1 MIKVKDLYKVIDG
14 EVVLDHLNMHVE
26 EGSIYGLIGPNGAGK
41 TTLIRHLVGVLKQD
55 SGKIF
60 IESQPVY
67 ENIELKRKIGY
78 ISDAMY
84 FIETNLERNAKVY
97 KDLYPSWNQDRFEEL
112 YKTFKLNP
120 TKKIQAFSKGMRKQA
135 SFCLIMSTMPH
146 YLILDEPIDGLDP
159 VARKLVWKYII
170 DDVAQRNLTVL
181 ISSHNL
187 KELEGIVDHVGILYK
202 GKIMKEFDL
211 EYIQT
216 HIHKIQVSFGDKEV
230 NLDALNIAYQEER
243 GSVKILI
250 IEDSL
255 SHIRKVIGE
264 KAPLI
269 FDILPLS
276 LEELF
281 MYEVGGEDDDIQK
294 LIF

>member
-14 EVVLDHLNMHVE
+14 EVVLDHLNMQVE

-55 SGKIF
+55 TGKIF

-84 FIETNLERNAKVY
+84 FIETSLERNAKVY
-97 KDLYPSWNQDRFEEL
+97 KDLYPSWNQERFEEL

-120 TKKIQAFSKGMRKQA
+120 TKKIQTFSKGMRKQA
-135 SFCLIMSTMPH
+135 SFCLIMSTMPK

-181 ISSHNL
+181 I
-187 KELEGIVDHVGILYK
+187 
-202 GKIMKEFDL
+202 F
-211 EYIQT
+211 EY
-216 HIHKIQVSFGDKEV
+216 
-230 NLDALNIAYQEER
+230 
-243 GSVKILI
+243 
-250 IEDSL
+250 
-255 SHIRKVIGE
+255 
-264 KAPLI
+264 P
-269 FDILPLS
+269 
-276 LEELF
+276 
-281 MYEVGGEDDDIQK
+281 
-294 LIF
+294 

>member
-97 KDLYPSWNQDRFEEL
+97 KDLYPSWNQDRFNEL

-120 TKKIQAFSKGMRKQA
+120 TKKIQTFSKGMRKQA
-135 SFCLIMSTMPH
+135 LFCLIMSTMPE

-230 NLDALNIAYQEER
+230 NLDVLNIAYQEER

>member
-97 KDLYPSWNQDRFEEL
+97 KDLYPSWNQDRFKEL

-120 TKKIQAFSKGMRKQA
+120 TKKIQTFSKGMRKQA
-135 SFCLIMSTMPH
+135 SFYLIMSTMPE

-216 HIHKIQVSFGDKEV
+216 HIHKIQVSFGDEEV

>member
-14 EVVLDHLNMHVE
+14 EVVLDHLNMQVE
-26 EGSIYGLIGPNGAGK
+26 EGSIYGLIGPNGVGK
-41 TTLIRHLVGVLKQD
+41 TILIRHLVGVLKQD
-55 SGKIF
+55 AGKIF

-97 KDLYPSWNQDRFEEL
+97 KDLYPSWNQERFEEL
-112 YKTFKLNP
+112 YKRFKLNP
-120 TKKIQAFSKGMRKQA
+120 TKKIQTFSKGMRKQA
-135 SFCLIMSTMPH
+135 SFCLIMSTMPQ

-202 GKIMKEFDL
+202 GKIMREFDL

-230 NLDALNIAYQEER
+230 NLDDLNIVYQEER

-255 SHIRKVIGE
+255 SNIRKVIGDQSH
-264 KAPLI
+264 LI

>member
-97 KDLYPSWNQDRFEEL
+97 KDLYPSWNQERFKEL

-216 HIHKIQVSFGDKEV
+216 HIHKIQVSFGDEEV

>member
-120 TKKIQAFSKGMRKQA
+120 TKKIQTFSKGMRKQA
-135 SFCLIMSTMPH
+135 SFCLIMSTMPE

-170 DDVAQRNLTVL
+170 DDVTQRNLTVL

-216 HIHKIQVSFGDKEV
+216 HIHKIQVSFGDEEV

>member
-14 EVVLDHLNMHVE
+14 EVVLDHLNMQVE

-55 SGKIF
+55 AGKIF

-67 ENIELKRKIGY
+67 ENIEIKRKIGY
-78 ISDAMY
+78 ISDEMY
-84 FIETNLERNAKVY
+84 FIETSLERNAKVY
-97 KDLYPSWNQDRFEEL
+97 KDLYPSWNQERFEEL

-120 TKKIQAFSKGMRKQA
+120 TKKIQTFSKGMRKQA
-135 SFCLIMSTMPH
+135 SFCLIMSTMPK

-170 DDVAQRNLTVL
+170 DDVAQRDLTVL

-187 KELEGIVDHVGILYK
+187 KELEGIV
-202 GKIMKEFDL
+202 DL

-230 NLDALNIAYQEER
+230 HLDDLNIAYQEER

-255 SHIRKVIGE
+255 SNIRKVIGDQS
-264 KAPLI
+264 PLI

-281 MYEVGGEDDDIQK
+281 IYEVGGEDDDVQK

>member
-14 EVVLDHLNMHVE
+14 EVVLDHLNMQVE

-55 SGKIF
+55 AGKIF

-67 ENIELKRKIGY
+67 ENIEIKRKIGY
-78 ISDAMY
+78 ISDEMY
-84 FIETNLERNAKVY
+84 FIETSLERNAKVY
-97 KDLYPSWNQDRFEEL
+97 KELYPSWNQERFEEL
-112 YKTFKLNP
+112 YKTFKSNP
-120 TKKIQAFSKGMRKQA
+120 TKKIQTFSKGMRKQA
-135 SFCLIMSTMPH
+135 SFCLIMSAMPK

-170 DDVAQRNLTVL
+170 DDVAQRDLTVL

-230 NLDALNIAYQEER
+230 HLDDLNIAYQEER

-255 SHIRKVIGE
+255 SNIRKVIGDQS
-264 KAPLI
+264 PLI

-281 MYEVGGEDDDIQK
+281 IYEVGGEDDDVQK

>member
-97 KDLYPSWNQDRFEEL
+97 KDLYPSWNQDRFKEL

-216 HIHKIQVSFGDKEV
+216 HIHKIQVSFGDEEV